1 MFLRTPKFSK
11 NNRSSDGTPIAVP
24 SRSEPIKQFQYQKV
38 AQFVSRSVHGKRS
51 ALSPLPEDTTKDVDD
66 ASFGD
71 RVPYIMNPT
80 YNIYVQGLPPELVP
94 LLSAVPAEDVPIAAQ
109 STAPVSVGT
118 SMETCSFASTNN
130 KDLPV
135 HSLEPEWTK
144 RFTKSRGTDNP
155 NDHFL
160 PTPTSGNQF
169 LPPRT
174 SDNLTTDAH
183 IYKKTPPSTQKRS
196 GRGSHVPSKTGT
208 LDHRSTFDNTLSP
221 ATAPICGE
229 DEHETQMRSFN
240 EKFNRLL
247 FNIDLSGNG
256 LNGEE
261 PKKPRGS
268 QQLTNGDY
276 EEHLEVCLAIASK
289 NKQALAPLRERLQ
302 AKFYDIASSY
312 TVRTGKTPTGV
323 EVLQLLRGGK
333 LMVRQR
339 DVFRAIHECHA
350 VRAKHAKQNASME
363 VVKERYGNITRQMVN
378 TFIDMCPTCL
388 RRPPVIKPLKGAAR
402 PIYSNNFRD
411 RFQIDLIDM
420 QDKPKRD
427 DRGVI
432 CAIKNFWFHR
442 QPESVPY

>member
-38 AQFVSRSVHGKRS
+38 AQFVTRSVHGKRS

-118 SMETCSFASTNN
+118 SLETCSFASTNN

-174 SDNLTTDAH
+174 SDNLTTDTH
-183 IYKKTPPSTQKRS
+183 TYKKTPPSTQKRS

-312 TVRTGKTPTGV
+312 TVRTGK
-323 EVLQLLRGGK
+323 
-333 LMVRQR
+333 MVRRQVR
-339 DVFRAIHECHA
+339 FDV
-350 VRAKHAKQNASME
+350 KSW
-363 VVKERYGNITRQMVN
+363 KE
-378 TFIDMCPTCL
+378 L
-388 RRPPVIKPLKGAAR
+388 SRRGAAK
-402 PIYSNNFRD
+402 D
-411 RFQIDLIDM
+411 
-420 QDKPKRD
+420 
-427 DRGVI
+427 
-432 CAIKNFWFHR
+432 
-442 QPESVPY
+442 